1 MDPNDESI
9 PLLMM
14 IENLLG
20 KINEKDL
27 IIKKLNKM
35 LLDLAHQNDL
45 QRRKIEEMEKVNG

>member
-35 LLDLAHQNDL
+35 VLDLAHLNDL
-45 QRRKIEEMEKVNG
+45 QRRKIEEMEVENA